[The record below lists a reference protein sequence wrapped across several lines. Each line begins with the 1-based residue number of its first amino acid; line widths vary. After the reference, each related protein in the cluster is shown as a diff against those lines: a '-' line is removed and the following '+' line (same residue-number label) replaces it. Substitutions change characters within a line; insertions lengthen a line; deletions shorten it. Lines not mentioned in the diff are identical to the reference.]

1 MKNTWNL
8 FVKIMA
14 EKISLS
20 VIRQKGRFQKGCF
33 KKTKHARFSEKHF
46 LPPDMHTYM
55 CVSEGKK
62 C

>member
-1 MKNTWNL
+1 
-8 FVKIMA
+8 MA